1 MEAKIDVRIKR
12 GWYHQRPSPGKVQW
26 KMYHWQLIWRR
37 YSMSFF
43 FSNTGVSQDSWD
55 ASREGDHLGPFLA
68 GTIEKDLRDSSRP
81 NQPIEQDRNIVVVKG
96 HLLAIRSPL
105 HHHLITM
112 RKPHCC
118 LLKRYIICISSSL
131 RLSLS
136 TWPSM
141 FSLLAMEGQRH
152 VNGNLGGSWMFL
164 RLYNSA
170 IRSLDLV
177 LQKWVLLGRHHGN
190 KIPWI
195 FNAM

>member
-1 MEAKIDVRIKR
+1 MISSKAISRQSSVKDVSLATDMEALFN
-12 GWYHQRPSPGKVQW
+12 Q
-26 KMYHWQLIWRR
+26 
-37 YSMSFF
+37 FF
-43 FSNTGVSQDSWD
+43 FQILECPKIHEMQVEKVII
-55 ASREGDHLGPFLA
+55 REPFLA
-68 GTIEKDLRDSSRP
+68 GIIEKDLRDSSRP

-136 TWPSM
+136 TCPSM

-152 VNGNLGGSWMFL
+152 VNGNLGGS
-164 RLYNSA
+164 
-170 IRSLDLV
+170 
-177 LQKWVLLGRHHGN
+177 
-190 KIPWI
+190 
-195 FNAM
+195 